1 MPTGNAIL
9 MRQQR
14 QRAQQKAVRLSDVR
28 DRKANKAKSL
38 LPTQTGYMDGAPRM
52 SMQGFG
58 VIVGTAP
65 KIALHMNVNR
75 GYLYLQ
81 NNSTDDLYVSFDVRP
96 NPKTALV
103 IGAGGYLE
111 PRVCPTNAVWIMS
124 ATLDN
129 AQVNIVEGVLR

>member
-1 MPTGNAIL
+1 MAGNIIL

-14 QRAQQKAVRLSDVR
+14 QYEYQRAVNVVTKGR
-28 DRKANKAKSL
+28 ANKARSL
-38 LPTQTGYMDGAPRM
+38 LPNQTGYMDGAPRM

-81 NNSTDDLYVSFDVRP
+81 NNSTDDLYVSFDTRP
-96 NPKTALV
+96 NAKTALI
-103 IGAGGYLE
+103 IGAGGYYE

-129 AQVNIVEGVLR
+129 AQVNVVEGILR

>member
-1 MPTGNAIL
+1 MAGNIIL

-14 QRAQQKAVRLSDVR
+14 QYEYQRAVNVVTKGR
-28 DRKANKAKSL
+28 ANKATSL
-38 LPTQTGYMDGAPRM
+38 LPKQTGYMDGAPRM

-65 KIALHMNVNR
+65 KVALHMNVNR

-103 IGAGGYLE
+103 IGAGGYYE
-111 PRVCPTNAVWIMS
+111 PRVCPTNMVWVMS

-129 AQVNIVEGVLR
+129 AQVNVVEGVLR

>member
-1 MPTGNAIL
+1 MPNVIL
-9 MRQQR
+9 TRQQQQR
-14 QRAQQKAVRLSDVR
+14 QQQRGARLPEPTRGRANRA
-28 DRKANKAKSL
+28 ASL
-38 LPTQTGYMDGAPRM
+38 LPQQTGYMDGAPRM

-65 KIALHMNVNR
+65 KVALHMNVNR

-103 IGAGGYLE
+103 IGAGGYYE
-111 PRVCPTNAVWIMS
+111 PRVCPTNMVWVMS

-129 AQVNIVEGVLR
+129 AQVNVVEGVLR